1 MIAEDYFKG
10 EFITDVSTIQQKLKK
25 IKAFIFD
32 WDGVFND
39 GRKDINGNSSFSEVD
54 SMGVN
59 MMRFSYYL
67 LHDGLPVS
75 VILTGENNKLAI
87 SFAQR
92 ESFHAVF
99 YKTSDK
105 KKGLDFLCGQYNIAP
120 DEVLFVFDDVLD
132 FSVAKLAGARFM
144 IGRTDN
150 VLLRK
155 FAIDNNLVDYM
166 TFNNGRDHAVR
177 EVSELAMMLQN
188 NFNETIENRMHFSDA
203 YKTYL
208 QLRNTVTTQ
217 FFITKNSQIIEDIN
231 L

>member
-1 MIAEDYFKG
+1 MIAEEYFKG
-10 EFITDVSTIQQKLKK
+10 EFITDASIIQQKLKK
-25 IKAFIFD
+25 VKAFIFD

-67 LHDGLPVS
+67 LNHQLPIAI
-75 VILTGENNKLAI
+75 ILTGENNKLAI

-92 ESFHAVF
+92 ESFHAAF
-99 YKTSDK
+99 YKTPDK
-105 KKGLDFLCGQYNIAP
+105 KKGLDFLCEQYNITP
-120 DEVLFVFDDVLD
+120 GEVLFVFDDVLD
-132 FSVAKLAGARFM
+132 LAVAKLAGARFM
-144 IGRTDN
+144 IGRSDN
-150 VLLRK
+150 TLLRK
-155 FAIDNNLVDYM
+155 FAIDNNLVDYI
-166 TFNNGRDHAVR
+166 TINNGRDHAVR
-177 EVSELAMMLQN
+177 EVSELVMILQN
-188 NFNETIENRMHFSDA
+188 NFNETIENRMHFSNA

-208 QLRNTVTTQ
+208 QLRNAISPQ

>member
-1 MIAEDYFKG
+1 MTEEIFKG
-10 EFITDVSTIQQKLKK
+10 TFVTDASIIQQKLKK

-39 GRKDINGNSSFSEVD
+39 GRKDIYGNSSFSEVD

-67 LHDGLPVS
+67 LHGQLPIS
-75 VILTGENNKLAI
+75 IILTGENNKLAI

-92 ESFHAVF
+92 ESFHTVF
-99 YKTSDK
+99 YKTPNK
-105 KKGLDFLCGQYNIAP
+105 KKALTFLCEQYGIAT

-132 FSVAKLAGARFM
+132 FGVAELAGARFM
-144 IGRTDN
+144 IGRSDN

-155 FAIDNNLVDYM
+155 FAVDNNLVDYL
-166 TFNNGRDHAVR
+166 TLNNGRDHAVR
-177 EVSELAMMLQN
+177 EVSELVMLLQD
-188 NFNETIENRMHFSDA
+188 NFDETIKNRMHFSDN

-208 QLRNTVTTQ
+208 QLRNTVTPQ